1 MGWSFIIIHSE
12 NENGTYELKSK
23 DGKLLKQKVPGVNLK
38 IYHKRPKMD
47 GSTCGPQGIDTADV
61 ISPDP
66 GLPTVM
72 SNDLVQTDKP
82 DDSATTEDDITVTA
96 VDSSE
101 PHFGFVPTSVAWR
114 KYHATRLK
122 LPNPRKMKI
131 RQKQTVLT
139 VPKTVDRIKGD
150 GNCFFRAMSL
160 EITGSQSS
168 HPQVRELTVRFLC
181 DPKHAKAFSNYN
193 GSPIMTYLES
203 NRMADD
209 GTWATD
215 VEILAMATLLQ
226 TTIFVYTQLQNH
238 KKWLPYQ
245 PLFHI
250 SSVQKLEG
258 QSIYLS
264 NLCAH
269 FERIV
274 RWN

>member
-1 MGWSFIIIHSE
+1 MGANE

-47 GSTCGPQGIDTADV
+47 GSTCRPQGLDTADV

-66 GLPTVM
+66 GLPTSVM
-72 SNDLVQTDKP
+72 SKDLVQTDKP

-160 EITGSQSS
+160 EITGSQSN

-181 DPKHAKAFSNYN
+181 RRGSRIQKGGGFRTFRRGGGGVRTGISGADPNCCRVLRKST
-193 GSPIMTYLES
+193 S
-203 NRMADD
+203 
-209 GTWATD
+209 
-215 VEILAMATLLQ
+215 
-226 TTIFVYTQLQNH
+226 
-238 KKWLPYQ
+238 KKNCRQ
-245 PLFHI
+245 P
-250 SSVQKLEG
+250 
-258 QSIYLS
+258 
-264 NLCAH
+264 
-269 FERIV
+269 
-274 RWN
+274 